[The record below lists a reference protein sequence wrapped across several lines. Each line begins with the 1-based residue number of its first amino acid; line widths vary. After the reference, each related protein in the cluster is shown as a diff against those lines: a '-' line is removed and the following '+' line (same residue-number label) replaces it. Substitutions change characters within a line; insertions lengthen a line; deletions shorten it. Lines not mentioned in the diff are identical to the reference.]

1 MTFFL
6 RKVRRAKW
14 YREDPKGQATR
25 DKLQADA
32 LGDLRTQENLLSLFI
47 VDDDLGNLERI
58 AAALAANSVNPGNL
72 DYVLLERQAVDNL
85 GYTEISNPGETPDQE
100 VNDAHVD
107 LVIPN
112 AQMLVDLAFVFWNQG
127 DTNRIQRKR
136 VQQMIRDGIEAG
148 QIRRNS

>member
-1 MTFFL
+1 MTFFF

-25 DKLQADA
+25 DGLQADA

-72 DYVLLERQAVDNL
+72 DYVLLERQAIANL
-85 GYTEISNPGETPDQE
+85 GYTEISNPGETPDRD
-100 VNDAHVD
+100 VNNAHVD
-107 LVIPN
+107 LEIPN

-127 DTNRIQRKR
+127 EPNRIQRKR

>member
-14 YREDPKGQATR
+14 YREAPKGQATR
-25 DKLQADA
+25 EGLQADA
-32 LGDLRTQENLLSLFI
+32 LGDLRTQENKLSLFI

-58 AAALAANSVNPGNL
+58 AAALAANSANPGNL
-72 DYVLLERQAVDNL
+72 DYLLLERQAIDDL

-107 LVIPN
+107 LAIPN

-148 QIRRNS
+148 QIRRDS